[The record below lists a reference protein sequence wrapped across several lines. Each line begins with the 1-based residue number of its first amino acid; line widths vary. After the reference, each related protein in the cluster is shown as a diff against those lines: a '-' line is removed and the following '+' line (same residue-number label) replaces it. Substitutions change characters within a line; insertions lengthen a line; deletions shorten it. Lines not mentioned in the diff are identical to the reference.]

1 MKINW
6 IGCKKKLLPQIIANL
21 PSKFKTYYEP
31 FLGSGVLYFYLKPSK
46 AILNDNDNQ
55 LITM

>member
-6 IGCKKKLLPQIIANL
+6 IGCKKQLLPQIISHL

-31 FLGSGVLYFYLKPSK
+31 FLEAVLF
-46 AILNDNDNQ
+46 IF
-55 LITM
+55 I

>member
-6 IGCKKKLLPQIIANL
+6 IGCKKKLLPQIIAHL

-31 FLGSGVLYFYLKPSK
+31 FFRKWGSLFLFTTIKSDFK
-46 AILNDNDNQ
+46 R
-55 LITM
+55 